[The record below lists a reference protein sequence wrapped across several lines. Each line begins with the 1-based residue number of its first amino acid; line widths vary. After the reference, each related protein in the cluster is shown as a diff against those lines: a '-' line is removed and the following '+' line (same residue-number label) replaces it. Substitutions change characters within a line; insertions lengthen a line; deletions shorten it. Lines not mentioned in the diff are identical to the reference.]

1 MQRGHNYAIVDEV
14 DSILIDEARTPADHL
29 GAGTKSAS
37 TYKDFAR
44 AVRGLERGEDVSHDM
59 LTATEDVEPTGDYVM
74 DEAKHTIAATE
85 RGLKKIERRLGIED
99 IYADLSGQLV
109 NHLQQ
114 ALKAQYMFH
123 RDKQY
128 VVTNG
133 EVKIVDE
140 FTGRIMEGRRYS
152 EGLHQPSRPKRACS
166 YARRTRPWPP
176 SPCRTTPSV

>member
-1 MQRGHNYAIVDEV
+1 M
-14 DSILIDEARTPADHL
+14 
-29 GAGTKSAS
+29 
-37 TYKDFAR
+37 
-44 AVRGLERGEDVSHDM
+44 RGLERGEDVSHDM

-85 RGLKKIERRLGIED
+85 RGLKKIERRLGIDD

-133 EVKIVDE
+133 EVKIVDVNIRRLRIHRGQR
-140 FTGRIMEGRRYS
+140 GR
-152 EGLHQPSRPKRACS
+152 A
-166 YARRTRPWPP
+166 RTRGEPDLGHHHPAELL
-176 SPCRTTPSV
+176 PSV